1 MLWHSTSRLLGLITI
16 GLLIIFLATRSPWR
30 HKIFKPIDTV
40 PNDAEALCASVDQ
53 TARSD
58 PEWHLRPPILPG
70 VQVSSEQHHS
80 KMLVV
85 AAVHYNDT
93 DWIRERLPNM
103 QTVIYV
109 AEDPSA
115 RLQPPK
121 NKGNEVM
128 IYLTY
133 IIDHYDELCE
143 ITIFMHSHQ
152 FSWHNNPVLNFNA
165 YEMLTRLNHDRVSQ
179 EGYMNLRCD
188 WFPGCPDWIHPGHVQ
203 EEGMQNGEW
212 QTGRVW
218 NELFPLDDM
227 PAILAQPCCGQFA
240 LSRARILAVPKTRFI
255 FFRDWLLETDLP
267 NCLSGRIWEY
277 LWQYVFLGKTV
288 YCPSQHTCYC
298 DGYGICFENDQM
310 LDEWMEL
317 SIKQDEREKRLKG
330 LQSVVDAAPGEM
342 PEVGEL
348 LGLEQDI
355 KQNQEL
361 LDEKRAAAILRGNDM
376 RRSSGD
382 R

>member
-30 HKIFKPIDTV
+30 HKIFKPIDSV

-93 DWIRERLPNM
+93 DWIRERLPNI
-103 QTVIYV
+103 QTAIYV

-133 IIDHYDELCE
+133 IIDHYDELCD
-143 ITIFMHSHQ
+143 ITVFMHSHQ

-165 YEMLTRLNHDRVSQ
+165 YEMLTRLNHDRVSR

-203 EEGMQNGEW
+203 EEGMQNGRLAECGTSCSRSMTCP
-212 QTGRVW
+212 Q
-218 NELFPLDDM
+218 FSPS
-227 PAILAQPCCGQFA
+227 PAVANL
-240 LSRARILAVPKTRFI
+240 LSRGHAFLRSQRQGSFFSVTGSWRRISRIVSLDAFGSIYGNMCFWERLSTVRASTLAIATVMESALKTIR
-255 FFRDWLLETDLP
+255 
-267 NCLSGRIWEY
+267 C
-277 LWQYVFLGKTV
+277 
-288 YCPSQHTCYC
+288 
-298 DGYGICFENDQM
+298 
-310 LDEWMEL
+310 WMNGW
-317 SIKQDEREKRLKG
+317 S
-330 LQSVVDAAPGEM
+330 
-342 PEVGEL
+342 
-348 LGLEQDI
+348 
-355 KQNQEL
+355 
-361 LDEKRAAAILRGNDM
+361 
-376 RRSSGD
+376 
-382 R
+382 